1 MLKDHH
7 ESNEY
12 IAIIYIC
19 ICIHI
24 HVDIYTHVCMYVL
37 IYDSL
42 YFKLNFRNKREL
54 KNLFILVE
62 NYLRDTGTEN
72 FLCSTP

>member
-1 MLKDHH
+1 M
-7 ESNEY
+7 Y
-12 IAIIYIC
+12 
-19 ICIHI
+19 
-24 HVDIYTHVCMYVL
+24 VCMYVL